1 MRADSVIIAPVL
13 TEKTTALREQ
23 NKFVFRVDARAN
35 KIEIVKAVEELFGVR
50 VVNCNIVKVR
60 RKPKRQRLARG
71 FTSEWKKAIVTLAA
85 GQGIEIFEGA

>member
-1 MRADSVIIAPVL
+1 MRADSVVIAPVL
-13 TEKTTALREQ
+13 TEKTTALREH

-35 KIEIVKAVEELFGVR
+35 KIEVAKAVEELFGVN
-50 VVNCNIVKVR
+50 VVACNVVKVR

-71 FTSEWKKAIVTLAA
+71 FTSEWKKAIVTLTE

>member
-13 TEKTTALREQ
+13 TEKTTGLREQ
-23 NKFVFRVDARAN
+23 NKFVFRVDNRAN
-35 KIEIVKAVEELFGVR
+35 KIQVSKAVEELFGVN
-50 VVNCNIVKVR
+50 VVGCNIVKVR

-71 FTSEWKKAIVTLAA
+71 FTSEWKKAIVTLAE

>member
-23 NKFVFRVDARAN
+23 NKFVFRVDSRAN
-35 KIEIVKAVEELFGVR
+35 KIEVSKAVEELFGVN
-50 VVNCNIVKVR
+50 VKQCNVVKVR

-71 FTSEWKKAIVTLAA
+71 FTSEWKKAIVTLAE

>member
-13 TEKTTALREQ
+13 TEKTTALREE
-23 NKFVFRVDARAN
+23 NKFVFRVDNRAN
-35 KIEIVKAVEELFGVR
+35 KIEVVKAVEELFGVN
-50 VVNCNIVKVR
+50 VVGCNIVKVR

-71 FTSEWKKAIVTLAA
+71 FTAEWKKAIVTLAA